1 MESEYEI
8 RKAMLSEMTSWEIE
22 QIIKDK
28 EYEAKLTRIHSM
40 YHPMLSAIADWLQLK
55 IEFVQSSFLSEL
67 NSEINSAISELKR
80 ELNMRKSPESVID
93 LKELK
98 AMVPISMVVRHY
110 IPSYGRRQGNIKCP
124 FHEEKSWSLH
134 VYEKTNT
141 FKCFGCQAWGSAIDF
156 ILLSDKCSMKQAIEK
171 LKAFS

>member
-124 FHEEKSWSLH
+124 FHEEKS
-134 VYEKTNT
+134 
-141 FKCFGCQAWGSAIDF
+141 
-156 ILLSDKCSMKQAIEK
+156 
-171 LKAFS
+171 